1 MELTFMSRARA
12 GRAIFGRGVLAA
24 VCILA
29 MLGFASCDDDSMQMG
44 TMRNMDGYFLT
55 WNSDGDIACLSEDLT
70 LTENADKTVDVSSV
84 FETVTINHR
93 GYKAENVNEG
103 RANTEILALAYAV
116 IDSSSGEVRNPGI
129 YHFQKTSDDPVRF
142 GGFWIGKPNLPD
154 EVVEGAICPYIMVPD
169 PDDTDAGECPD
180 DIDDMLGDVCYGT
193 NAAGFVD
200 PTKTFPRS
208 ADSQ

>member
-55 WNSDGDIACLSEDLT
+55 WDDMNNVTCQSEDLI
-70 LTENADKTVDVSSV
+70 LTENADGTVDSTSV
-84 FETVTINHR
+84 FAGFSITHR
-93 GYKAENVNEG
+93 GWKAENVNAG
-103 RANTEILALAYAV
+103 RANKEILALAYAV
-116 IDSSSGEVRNPGI
+116 INADSGEPENPGI
-129 YHFQKTSDDPVRF
+129 YYFQKTSDDPVRF
-142 GGFWIGKPNLPD
+142 GGFWIGKPNRPQD
-154 EVVEGAICPYIMVPD
+154 GTENVICPYIMVPGD
-169 PDDTDAGECPD
+169 ETDAGECPD
-180 DIDDMLGDVCYGT
+180 DIDEMLGDACYGT
-193 NAAGFVD
+193 NAAGFLD
-200 PTKTFPRS
+200 PMVTFPRS